1 MIILQKQKETD
12 QSILK
17 LQRKFKLFDISLM
30 KVEFEI
36 LISYKPLMG
45 RLESGQYTF
54 VDGHI
59 YYSNHV
65 IKIRYDLIQ
74 SQQAEKYSEMQIF
87 DFYDNIFQLEKNE
100 TVKASTPLD
109 SYRSHRF
116 GYVIT
121 SKEYL
126 PKKVMITP
134 YLHDKRIYLNR
145 LKINTDYFYTSIESD
160 VPSGITG
167 CKETIKALKNNK
179 LDY

>member
-1 MIILQKQKETD
+1 
-12 QSILK
+12 
-17 LQRKFKLFDISLM
+17 M
-30 KVEFEI
+30 KIEFEL
-36 LISYKPLMG
+36 LISYKPLIG

-74 SQQAEKYSEMQIF
+74 SQQAEKYTEMQIF

-100 TVKASTPLD
+100 SVKASTPLD

-145 LKINTDYFYTSIESD
+145 LKINTNYFYTSIESNI
-160 VPSGITG
+160 GKGGGG
-167 CKETIKALKNNK
+167 CEKSKNTLKKNIIGNSSH
-179 LDY
+179 